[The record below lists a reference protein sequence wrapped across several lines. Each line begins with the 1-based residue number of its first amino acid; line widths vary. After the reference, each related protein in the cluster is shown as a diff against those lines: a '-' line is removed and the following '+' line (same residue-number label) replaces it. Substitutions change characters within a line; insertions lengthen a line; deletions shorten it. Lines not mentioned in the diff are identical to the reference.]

1 MSALNVQGLAAYDM
15 LKLPVTQLHGPVKAD
30 SSDWAK
36 GEQNCHSVCVRR
48 VANAVWQA
56 LPSHIRFSTAVRAQN
71 ACMPVVSSVAYR
83 TAGKQHWQE
92 LMWQSRCMLGMK
104 KSRRSPVW
112 SHWPQ
117 HSLTHPHRKA
127 LQNNHQHLHLQASN
141 VIQSHSYTDLYTGK
155 SSSTWIQNCST
166 QTDHSAH
173 PQAHV

>member
-30 SSDWAK
+30 SSDLAK

-56 LPSHIRFSTAVRAQN
+56 LRSHIRFSTAVGAQN
-71 ACMPVVSSVAYR
+71 ACMPVVSSVACR

-112 SHWPQ
+112 FHWPQ

-127 LQNNHQHLHLQASN
+127 LQSNHQHLHLQASN

-155 SSSTWIQNCST
+155 SSSTWIQKCST